1 MTGWRK
7 VMKIGSEIEKTAKSN
22 AIYIERLCEKRA
34 ETIKRNIT
42 KEYVYSYSDIFLWE
56 QFKAF
61 AVKQIDD
68 GWQKLCD
75 FVGNKSCL
83 MFFDNWEDEAVFVLK
98 NGQDLYRLLGEMY
111 GFEFYITDFET
122 EYLLCFN
129 HHDCL
134 LGCGRAKKWVE
145 SINE

>member
-1 MTGWRK
+1 M
-7 VMKIGSEIEKTAKSN
+7 VKIGIEIEKTAKSN
-22 AIYIERLCEKRA
+22 GIYIERLCEERA
-34 ETIKRNIT
+34 EIIKTNIT
-42 KEYVYSYSDIFLWE
+42 KKYVHSYSDIFLWE
-56 QFKAF
+56 SFKAF
-61 AVKQIDD
+61 AVKQTDD

-75 FVGNKSCL
+75 FVGNKTCL
-83 MFFDNWEDEAVFVLK
+83 MFFDNMEDESVFVLK
-98 NGQDLYRLLGEMY
+98 NGQDLYTLLSEMY

-145 SINE
+145 SLKGL